1 MDLSFDEFYS
11 FTSTI
16 TKEAAEI
23 ILSES
28 DNLLANT
35 KFDGTIVT
43 ETDLLVERHIRSRIE
58 EKYHHH
64 GITGEEFNDHQFGAQ
79 YTWIIDPI
87 DGTTSYFHGTPL
99 FGTLVGLLKD
109 GHPVYGALRLP
120 VLEQMVVGDGDR
132 CVINGQDAKA
142 KNFVSWEES
151 LLLTT
156 DERRIERS
164 MYSDSWNELK
174 NKGGTFRTWGD
185 CYGYYLLCSGK
196 ADAMFDIQL
205 KPCDILPLLP
215 IVTGAG
221 CETIDFGDTPNQDMA
236 VCVPGLGGKVANL
249 FSKDR

>member
-23 ILSES
+23 IVSENE
-28 DNLLANT
+28 NLVA
-35 KFDGTIVT
+35 KVKSDGTIVT

-58 EKYHHH
+58 DKYQEH
-64 GITGEEFNDHQFGAQ
+64 GIIGEEFNDHQADAR

-109 GHPVYGALRLP
+109 GQPTYGALRLP
-120 VLEQMVVGDGDR
+120 VLEQMVAGDGDR
-132 CVINGQDAKA
+132 CVINDHDARA
-142 KNFVSWEES
+142 KNFESWQDS
-151 LLLTT
+151 LLLTS
-156 DERRIERS
+156 DERRMEES
-164 MYSDSWNELK
+164 AYFDAWNELK
-174 NKGGTFRTWGD
+174 KKGATFRTWGD
-185 CYGYYLLCSGK
+185 CYGYYLLCSGN

-221 CETIDFGDTPNQDMA
+221 CKIIDFGNAPNKDLA
-236 VCVPGLGGKVANL
+236 VCVPGLGDEIATL
-249 FSKDR
+249 FSKDG

>member
-1 MDLSFDEFYS
+1 MGLPCL
-11 FTSTI
+11 
-16 TKEAAEI
+16 AP
-23 ILSES
+23 
-28 DNLLANT
+28 LL
-35 KFDGTIVT
+35 D
-43 ETDLLVERHIRSRIE
+43 
-58 EKYHHH
+58 
-64 GITGEEFNDHQFGAQ
+64 
-79 YTWIIDPI
+79 
-87 DGTTSYFHGTPL
+87 
-99 FGTLVGLLKD
+99 LLKD

-120 VLEQMVVGDGDR
+120 VLEQMVAGDGDR

-164 MYSDSWNELK
+164 AYADSWNELK

-221 CETIDFGDTPNQDMA
+221 CETIDFGDTPNQGSGGMRAWTGRQGSQSLFQRQVIGAGEGIRTLDIH
-236 VCVPGLGGKVANL
+236 LGKVVLYQLSYARKKGNTLSNSDKIQGNNAN
-249 FSKDR
+249 DDVGIP